1 MLNAHDQETVVKSV
15 QTARFLVQDL
25 QELVKAKDPLF
36 SDIAFELLQQ
46 AVQIEQRLKRIET
59 NTCSKEENIE

>member
-59 NTCSKEENIE
+59 NTCKEENIE